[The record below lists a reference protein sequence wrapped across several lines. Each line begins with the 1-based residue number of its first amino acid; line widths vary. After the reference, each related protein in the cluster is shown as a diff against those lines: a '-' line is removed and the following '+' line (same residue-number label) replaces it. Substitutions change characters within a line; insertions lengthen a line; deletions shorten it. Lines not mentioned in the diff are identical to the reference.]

1 MSPENFCYWLQGFN
15 EITDG
20 QVPSQEQWEVIRRH
34 LLLVFT
40 QVIDSNKILHPGIE
54 TPQFMPQQFPLSPDW
69 NKPIC

>member
-20 QVPSQEQWEVIRRH
+20 QTPTKEQWEVICKH

-40 QVIDSNKILHPGIE
+40 QVIDSNSILHPDEGH
-54 TPQFMPQQFPLSPDW
+54 MPIKTQ
-69 NKPIC
+69 

>member
-20 QVPSQEQWEVIRRH
+20 QAPSQEQWEVIRKH

-40 QVIDSNKILHPGIE
+40 QVIDSNRILHPDYPTQI
-54 TPQFMPQQFPLSPDW
+54 MPQQFPLNPDW